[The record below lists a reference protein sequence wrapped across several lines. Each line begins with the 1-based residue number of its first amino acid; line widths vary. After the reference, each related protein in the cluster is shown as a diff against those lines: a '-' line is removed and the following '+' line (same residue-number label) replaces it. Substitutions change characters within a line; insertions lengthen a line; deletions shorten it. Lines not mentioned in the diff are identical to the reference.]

1 MLKQSIKNLVKY
13 FKFLYIVYF
22 YVGSGA
28 VRMLRLFVRRQERMI
43 LFVSFGGKKYDDS
56 PKAIYE
62 YMLRDKRFE
71 KFRFVWAFE
80 SPERY
85 DLPNAEIIPIDT
97 FAYYRYALR
106 AAYWITNSGIERG
119 LSFKRKSTFLLNTW
133 HGTPIKRIGRDAF
146 NARESYGILSRY
158 KEDVMLAQG
167 KYEADIFS
175 KAFGID
181 RNRYAIT
188 GLPRNDEL
196 VNRTRELQLA
206 KRELLG
212 IPEEKTVILYAPTF
226 REYERDSRH
235 RITLAPP
242 IHFERWQEV
251 LGDNY
256 LILFRAHYEV
266 AKVLN
271 ILVDDPFVKDVSDYP
286 RLNDLIIASDM
297 LVSDY
302 SSIFFD
308 YSIQEKPMFC
318 FAYDYEKYKGTRG
331 LYFDLAKEIPGGI
344 IETENQLLQALEKA
358 DRKAN
363 IGETIAFRAK
373 FIDTYGT
380 ASKQAAE
387 IILRNS

>member
-1 MLKQSIKNLVKY
+1 MLKRSLKNLVKY
-13 FKFLYIVYF
+13 FRFLYIIYF
-22 YVGSGA
+22 YIGSSA
-28 VRMLRLFVRRQERMI
+28 VRFLRLFVRRQEQMI

-56 PKAIYE
+56 PRAIYE

-71 KFRFVWAFE
+71 NFRFVWAFE
-80 SPERY
+80 TPERY
-85 DLPNAEIIPIDT
+85 ELPDAVVIPIDT
-97 FAYYRYALR
+97 LMYYRYALR

-133 HGTPIKRIGRDAF
+133 HGTPIKRIGKDAL
-146 NARESYGILSRY
+146 NARDSYGILSSY

-167 KYEADIFS
+167 DYEADIFS
-175 KAFGID
+175 HAFGID
-181 RNRYAIT
+181 RDKYAVI

-212 IPEEKTVILYAPTF
+212 IPEGKTVILYAPTF

-242 IHFERWQEV
+242 IHFKKWQEV

-271 ILVDDPFVKDVSDYP
+271 ILVDDPFVRDVSDYP
-286 RLNDLIIASDM
+286 KLNDLIIASDM

-318 FAYDYEKYKGTRG
+318 FAYDYEKYKDTRG

-344 IETENQLLQALEKA
+344 IETENQLLQAFEKA
-358 DRKAN
+358 DKEDN
-363 IGETIAFRAK
+363 IRATIAFREK
-373 FIDTYGT
+373 FIDKYGT